1 MSETVPYER
10 STYAVRRVDRL
21 IGRLFTSATLLT
33 VYETFMNAFN
43 QRDYLNDPW
52 LAISLSLVV
61 FSQIANLLNFWLWK
75 GVKWGYLIH
84 GASYVFVFLTW
95 GLQVTDVSSL
105 PADFKP
111 WIWWATGSASM
122 AVGMYLPKAWSIAYI
137 VLVPA
142 SWGVLRVTEL
152 GGDAGIGEA
161 LADSFYSLLFP
172 ATIVSLIWLVRS
184 SAENVD
190 NAGEQTR
197 LELSEVANREAQ
209 VRERARL
216 DSTLY
221 SSIIGALKLAA
232 KAKDSK
238 EFDEV
243 LAATEQGLREMDLA
257 KNSPIG
263 QVSTIAFFETLENL
277 AHRLDP
283 KCEVRITGAS
293 TNLIPLEVASA
304 LTDAMAQAIENS
316 QLHAGANAKRKVR
329 LRATTH
335 GVKVVVKDDGF
346 GFRPSRVPKHSLG
359 LRLLIMGRVNS
370 VGGHVFIES
379 KPGSGATIVLT
390 WEGEK

>member
-33 VYETFMNAFN
+33 VYETFMNALN
-43 QRDYLNDPW
+43 QRDYLNNPW

-95 GLQVTDVSSL
+95 GLQVTDASTL

-161 LADSFYSLLFP
+161 LADGFYSLLFP

-197 LELSEVANREAQ
+197 RELSEVANREAQ

-243 LAATEQGLREMDLA
+243 LAATEQGLRDMDLA

-263 QVSTIAFFETLENL
+263 QLSTIAFFETLENL

-283 KCEVRITGAS
+283 KCDVRVSGAS

-304 LTDAMAQAIENS
+304 LTDAMTQAIENS

-359 LRLLIMGRVNS
+359 LRLLIMARVNS